1 MTRRYRRNDPLAD
14 VIRSQQEE
22 IEKYKWIESEKRG
35 FDIGWDRAEREWLNQ
50 HFPAWKRYRWVGALS
65 EALGHTTGLN

>member
-1 MTRRYRRNDPLAD
+1 MTTRHRQNNPLAD

-35 FDIGWDRAEREWLNQ
+35 FDIGWDRAEREWLQ
-50 HFPAWKRYRWVGALS
+50 HHFPAWKRHSWFGAIS
-65 EALGHTTGLN
+65 EALGHTAGLN